1 MVSQIVAKNIF
12 KVFYNIGHIIY
23 YKAYN
28 SILYLIDVELPIPNQ
43 FNVVNNDNTNTID
56 KNDDLVNDYI
66 DSWYEGD
73 GVAKMLGHMDE
84 DGSYIQE
91 PKYKPYNG
99 PYCETP

>member
-1 MVSQIVAKNIF
+1 MSQIVAKNIF

-73 GVAKMLGHMDE
+73 GVAKMLGHMDSN
-84 DGSYIQE
+84 GNYI
-91 PKYKPYNG
+91 KDDNYKPYNG
-99 PYCETP
+99 PVCETP

>member
-73 GVAKMLGHMDE
+73 GVAKMLGHMDSN
-84 DGSYIQE
+84 GNYI
-91 PKYKPYNG
+91 KDDNYKPYNG
-99 PYCETP
+99 PVCETP

>member
-1 MVSQIVAKNIF
+1 MSQIVAKNIF

-73 GVAKMLGHMDE
+73 GVAKMLGHMDS
-84 DGSYIQE
+84 DGNYI
-91 PKYKPYNG
+91 KDDNYKPYNG
-99 PYCETP
+99 PVCETP

>member
-1 MVSQIVAKNIF
+1 MIFNNLF

-73 GVAKMLGHMDE
+73 GVAKMLGHMDSN
-84 DGSYIQE
+84 GNYI
-91 PKYKPYNG
+91 KDDNYKPYNG
-99 PYCETP
+99 PVCETP

>member
-1 MVSQIVAKNIF
+1 MSQIVAKNIF

-43 FNVVNNDNTNTID
+43 FNVVNNDIPNQID

-66 DSWYEGD
+66 DSWYEEETHE
-73 GVAKMLGHMDE
+73 A
-84 DGSYIQE
+84 
-91 PKYKPYNG
+91 YNG
-99 PYCETP
+99 PVCETP

>member
-28 SILYLIDVELPIPNQ
+28 SILHLIDVELPIPSLFNPLSNDIPNQ
-43 FNVVNNDNTNTID
+43 ID

-66 DSWYEGD
+66 DSWYEGESKFREDSD
-73 GVAKMLGHMDE
+73 GNPIKNE
-84 DGSYIQE
+84 
-91 PKYKPYNG
+91 PYNG
-99 PYCETP
+99 PVCETP

>member
-1 MVSQIVAKNIF
+1 VVSQIVAKNIF

-28 SILYLIDVELPIPNQ
+28 SILYLIDIELLSQFNTISLMKSPNQ
-43 FNVVNNDNTNTID
+43 ID

-66 DSWYEGD
+66 DSWYE
-73 GVAKMLGHMDE
+73 DE
-84 DGSYIQE
+84 HR
-91 PKYKPYNG
+91 

>member
-23 YKAYN
+23 YKGYN
-28 SILYLIDVELPIPNQ
+28 IILHLIDIELPIPNQ

-56 KNDDLVNDYI
+56 KNDDDYI

-73 GVAKMLGHMDE
+73 SNGN
-84 DGSYIQE
+84 YI
-91 PKYKPYNG
+91 KDDNYKPYNG
-99 PYCETP
+99 PVCETP